1 MIRPLLT
8 VCLALVCA
16 ALGSAQNVGFRTT
29 SFANTTGQGSSS
41 ISTRIYYPST
51 SSGQNAPLAAAPTS
65 GYPVVVFLHG
75 WLYTGSTYDNLGSHL
90 AANGYVAVL
99 NNTGQFSLTLQARDG
114 AALYPALVAA
124 NSQPGHFLQG
134 SLDMSNVALSG
145 HSAGGGNTITALASN
160 PGYKMGL
167 SFAPLYPGSGVTN
180 QVDVPFGV
188 IHAQGDAILLW
199 SANGQ
204 LAYNEANSF
213 SSHKFN
219 YLFDFSGGHNNI
231 TGVLL
236 VTSADQAIWSRSRRV
251 MTGFFDRHLRDDVAQ
266 LEEVIGATARA
277 ESRLTSLSVE
287 VEVPDL
293 WLTGSQSLGQTTQ
306 IHTRAEPGLV
316 FYAAATAT
324 AAPTPTPFGSF
335 LLDMSSAVVA
345 YTALVGGNRVGTVSL
360 AIPNNGQFLG
370 TQLAFQSL
378 GWSNGGGYRLTE
390 TATLVISN

>member
-1 MIRPLLT
+1 MSRAF
-8 VCLALVCA
+8 LAIVFVLSCA
-16 ALGSAQNVGFRTT
+16 IGVSAQNVGFRTV

-51 SSGQNAPLAAAPTS
+51 SSGQNAPLAGAPTS

-75 WLYTGSTYDNLGSHL
+75 FLYTGSTYDNLGTHL

-99 NNTGQFSLTLQARDG
+99 NNTGQFSLSLQALDG
-114 AALYPALVAA
+114 AALFPALLAA

-134 SLDMSNVALSG
+134 SLDMSRVALSG
-145 HSAGGGNTITALASN
+145 HSAGGGNSITVLASN

-167 SFAPLYPGSGVTN
+167 CFAPLFPGSGVTN
-180 QVDVPFGV
+180 QVDVPLGI

-204 LAYNEANSF
+204 LAYNAANSF
-213 SSHKFN
+213 SGHKFN
-219 YLFDFSGGHNNI
+219 YLFNTTGGHNNI

-236 VTSADQAIWSRSRRV
+236 VTSGDQAVWSRSQRV
-251 MTGFFDRHLRDDVAQ
+251 MTAFFDRYLRDDAAQ
-266 LEEVIGATARA
+266 LEEVIGPTARA
-277 ESRLTSLSVE
+277 EPRLTSLSVE
-287 VEVPDL
+287 VEAPDV
-293 WLTGSQSLGQTTQ
+293 WFSGSPSLGQITQ
-306 IHTRAEPGLV
+306 IHTSSEPGLV
-316 FYAAATAT
+316 FYAVSTAT

-335 LLDMSSAVVA
+335 LLDMPSAVVA
-345 YTALVGGNRVGTVSL
+345 FTSLVGGTRVATVSL
-360 AIPNNGQFLG
+360 AIPNNGQFVG

-378 GWSNGGGYRLTE
+378 GWSNSGGYRLTG